1 MQVHFELISM
11 QSDEQKRPDNKK
23 RTLGVGELELPRK
36 LFHSSIGEYKVARAV
51 AN

>member
-1 MQVHFELISM
+1 ME
-11 QSDEQKRPDNKK
+11 SDEQKRLDNKK

-36 LFHSSIGEYKVARAV
+36 LFHSSIGEFEVIRTV